1 MNCAVIDIGS
11 NTIRMVICA
20 VNGTKAR
27 IIDNAREQSI
37 LLDCVYDRS
46 LNKHGILFLCD
57 TLTEMKKLC
66 DKYSCEKIYA
76 FATSSLRNIDN
87 GEYVRAQ
94 VKKNTGIDIDIISG
108 EREAVYD
115 YDGLRFV
122 KNAQSGAA
130 LDLGGGS
137 CQLLRYDGG
146 ALQDRISL
154 SIGSLRMYHAF
165 VADNIP
171 TPQEAD
177 ALYNYILETL
187 GEYPEYRR
195 LNLDV
200 IYAMGGTARCA
211 IRLYEKLYGV
221 PHTERLSARELK
233 KMYEELINNGQKSA
247 DTVGEVFP
255 DRINSLIP
263 GIITLCAICEYVNAD
278 AVEEAKCGVREG
290 YLTREIIGKNI

>member
-11 NTIRMVICA
+11 NTIRMIVCA
-20 VNGTKAR
+20 IDGRKAR

-46 LNKHGILFLCD
+46 LSKHGILFLCD

-66 DKYSCEKIYA
+66 EKYLCEKIYA

-87 GEYVRAQ
+87 GKYVREQ
-94 VKKNTGIDIDIISG
+94 VKENTGIDIDIISG
-108 EREAVYD
+108 EREALYD

-122 KNAQSGAA
+122 KDAQNGAA

-137 CQLLRYDGG
+137 CQLLRYSGG
-146 ALQDRISL
+146 ILRERTSL

-177 ALYNYILETL
+177 ALYKYILETL
-187 GEYPEYRR
+187 GKYPEYRG

-211 IRLYEKLYGV
+211 IRLYEKLYGI
-221 PHTERLSARELK
+221 PYTEKISAYKLK
-233 KMYEELINNGQKSA
+233 KMYTKLVGEGQKSA
-247 DTVGEVFP
+247 DTVGKVFP

-290 YLTREIIGKNI
+290 YLMREIIRR